1 MICHTWNYRAK
12 RQQNKRIIA
21 NNKDEVHLCMHQ
33 ITSNTNTFI
42 YTCRETANRSIT
54 VCNVFEIQRLFTIPR
69 ILPMGVHTHQPYLSK
84 WHSEAFAPWL
94 NCSLWIL
101 NYNLVVVSVSF
112 CLSLSFP
119 LALLFVRTKT
129 KNYCPVIAERIWF
142 SCNYF
147 AAWIV
152 HTHTHNGQLH
162 FSTRNDDN
170 NFHLSIFVLSKKKQF
185 WPLSITFSVPTINR
199 W

>member
-112 CLSLSFP
+112 CLSLYLFSPSFVVCENENKK
-119 LALLFVRTKT
+119 LLPS
-129 KNYCPVIAERIWF
+129 YCWTHWF

-152 HTHTHNGQLH
+152 HTHTHTQR
-162 FSTRNDDN
+162 T
-170 NFHLSIFVLSKKKQF
+170 IAIQYKK
-185 WPLSITFSVPTINR
+185 R